1 MRRTSIPFLI
11 LFLVLVSIL
20 IFPQGIKDTDH
31 KANETCYQTL
41 LSGVT
46 SDNDGLRA
54 GCAYMLGE
62 VACDKGVIPLLKIL
76 HNDKREEARIVAA
89 LSLYKIGDS
98 RGIFAIK
105 QAIRFDESDR
115 VRRLCEK
122 FYLAY
127 MNRDRVSQTSN
138 IAINK

>member
-1 MRRTSIPFLI
+1 MRRTNILFLI
-11 LFLVLVSIL
+11 LFLLLVSIP
-20 IFPQGIKDTDH
+20 IFPQGIKDTDN
-31 KANETCYQTL
+31 KVKEICYQTL
-41 LSGVT
+41 LSGIT

-98 RGIFAIK
+98 RGIYAIK

-127 MNRDRVSQTSN
+127 MNKDRESTSTN
-138 IAINK
+138 VALGE